1 MRFWSFLL
9 SGQDPISEIIER
21 FDVDELYDEDRT
33 APGKVYVRE
42 GGFIPGVEAA
52 GGLWGLN
59 GRAAY
64 PYHQLLYIYLIV
76 ALLVEDEEDDDD
88 DDPACC

>member
-52 GGLWGLN
+52 GGL
-59 GRAAY
+59 
-64 PYHQLLYIYLIV
+64 
-76 ALLVEDEEDDDD
+76 
-88 DDPACC
+88 